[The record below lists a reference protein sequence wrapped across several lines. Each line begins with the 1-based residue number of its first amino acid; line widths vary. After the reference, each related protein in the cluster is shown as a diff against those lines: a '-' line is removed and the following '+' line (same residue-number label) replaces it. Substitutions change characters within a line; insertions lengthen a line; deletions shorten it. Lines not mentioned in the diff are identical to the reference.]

1 MKKIISFAFVLF
13 FGAAVF
19 AQNSV
24 DISQA
29 IDSSSK
35 EIANVLPSKAKVAV
49 ATFFSDSKELTN
61 YLSQEVVKKLMAR
74 GSLTMIERNEKNM
87 SLVNAEME
95 YQYSGSVSDDS
106 MVELGYRLGAQ
117 YLVYGA
123 FDQLGGMLQFT
134 IQVTNV
140 ETTEI
145 PYMKSFSIKKTS
157 RLTELFGDSMEMNS
171 AEDYLNAIA
180 RCQRKISSIEK
191 DKSKAVQNQTARIY
205 ATYQEQ
211 INTITSEEK
220 NPWESKSE
228 FDFRIKEAVDT
239 IVKKRDAELSGV
251 EKSVNIKYDNLLKQ
265 VEIQKDKIIKDLQ
278 NTTFSLA
285 GKSVQVMLGAFDAEA
300 KPKNWPVSIKSLD
313 KQVSYIYSGKYIVN
327 DADVKTEYQVVEQA
341 RKNNDFEGEIS
352 YRIIEGST
360 KNSFDVFVVSV
371 RVFIKSS
378 GSAIVNENINK
389 AVGSLNASKNLSGVS
404 SLAITEASKQ
414 TETYSQT
421 ERSSEKHW
429 YDDDDT
435 DTNVGTSTSETSDS
449 DNPFEN
455 VRNFFMNKTKGGM
468 NLYDDD
474 VEFEGKTYT
483 ALCIDGYTGKQSSDW
498 SDYWGASC
506 NDCYQMNEFMKDGD
520 NIKFKCIGDGKNWR
534 MTLKLYASEVEKA
547 SYFIYEFP
555 TKKGKVTEIT
565 IPYKKFKF
573 DYSVKRK
580 FDKNEITG
588 VEFFAYNVGQ
598 DAKRS
603 LKIFDVRVY

>member
-1 MKKIISFAFVLF
+1 MKKIISLALILF
-13 FGAAVF
+13 LGLESAIF
-19 AQNSV
+19 AQSTV
-24 DISQA
+24 AISQA

-35 EIANVLPSKAKVAV
+35 EIANTLPARSKVAV
-49 ATFFSDSKELTN
+49 ATFFSESKALSS

-74 GSLTMIERNEKNM
+74 GSVTMIERNEKNM
-87 SLVNAEME
+87 SLVNAETE

-106 MVELGYRLGAQ
+106 MVEFGNRLGAQ

-140 ETTEI
+140 ETAEI
-145 PYMKSFSIKKTS
+145 PYMKSYSIAKNAQ
-157 RLTELFGDSMEMNS
+157 LTELYGDSLEMNS

-180 RCQRKISSIEK
+180 RCQRKLSSIQKDKNKAIQNQSARISS
-191 DKSKAVQNQTARIY
+191 
-205 ATYQEQ
+205 TYQEQ
-211 INTITSEEK
+211 INSITSEEK

-228 FDFRIKEAVDT
+228 YDNRINEAVNN
-239 IVKKRDAELSGV
+239 IVKKRDTELAGV
-251 EKSVNIKYDNLLKQ
+251 EKSVSIKYDNQIKQ

-341 RKNNDFEGEIS
+341 RKDSDFEGEIT
-352 YRIIEGST
+352 YRIIEGSA
-360 KNSFDVFVVSV
+360 KNSFEVFVVSV
-371 RVFIKSS
+371 RVYIKSS
-378 GSAIVNENINK
+378 GSAIINENINK
-389 AVGSLNASKNLSGVS
+389 AVGILKANKNVSGASSRPTAV
-404 SLAITEASKQ
+404 TVDTKQ
-414 TETYSQT
+414 TENYSQKTTVVTT
-421 ERSSEKHW
+421 ERN
-429 YDDDDT
+429 Y
-435 DTNVGTSTSETSDS
+435 SETTSYSNGSDDS
-449 DNPFEN
+449 GNPFEN
-455 VRNFFMNKTKGGM
+455 VRNFFVNKSKGGM

-474 VEFEGKTYT
+474 VEFEGKTYK
-483 ALCIDGYTGKQSSDW
+483 AICIDGNTGKQSPDW

-506 NDCYQMNEFMKDGD
+506 HDNYQMNEFLKDGD
-520 NIKFKCIGDGKNWR
+520 NIKFKCIGDGKTWR
-534 MTLKLYASEVEKA
+534 MTLRLYASEFEKA
-547 SYFIYEFP
+547 SYFIFEFP
-555 TKKGKVTEIT
+555 TKKGKMTEIT
-565 IPYKKFKF
+565 IPYKKFRF
-573 DYSVKRK
+573 DTSVKRK

-603 LKIFDVRVY
+603 IQIFDVRVY

>member
-1 MKKIISFAFVLF
+1 MKKIISLALILF
-13 FGAAVF
+13 LGLESVIF
-19 AQNSV
+19 AQSTV
-24 DISQA
+24 AISQA

-35 EIANVLPSKAKVAV
+35 EIANTLPARSKVAV
-49 ATFFSDSKELTN
+49 ATFFSDSKALSN

-87 SLVNAEME
+87 SLVNAETE

-106 MVELGYRLGAQ
+106 MVEFGNRLGAQ

-140 ETTEI
+140 ETAEI
-145 PYMKSFSIKKTS
+145 PYMKSYSIAKNAQ
-157 RLTELFGDSMEMNS
+157 LTELYGDSLEMNS

-180 RCQRKISSIEK
+180 RCQRKLSSIQKDKNKAIQNQSARISS
-191 DKSKAVQNQTARIY
+191 
-205 ATYQEQ
+205 TYQEQ
-211 INTITSEEK
+211 INSVTSEEK
-220 NPWESKSE
+220 NPWESKGE
-228 FDFRIKEAVDT
+228 YDNRINEAVNN
-239 IVKKRDAELSGV
+239 IVKKRDTELAGV
-251 EKSVNIKYDNLLKQ
+251 EKSVSIKYDNQLKQ

-278 NTTFSLA
+278 NTSFSLA

-327 DADVKTEYQVVEQA
+327 DADVKTEYQAVEQA
-341 RKNNDFEGEIS
+341 RKDSDFEGEIT
-352 YRIIEGST
+352 YRIIEGSS
-360 KNSFDVFVVSV
+360 KNSFEVFVVSV
-371 RVFIKSS
+371 RVYIKSS
-378 GSAIVNENINK
+378 GSAIINENINK
-389 AVGSLNASKNLSGVS
+389 AVGILKANKNVSGASSRTTAVTDN
-404 SLAITEASKQ
+404 TKQ
-414 TETYSQT
+414 TETYSQKTTVVTT
-421 ERSSEKHW
+421 ERD
-429 YDDDDT
+429 Y
-435 DTNVGTSTSETSDS
+435 SETTSYSSGTDDS
-449 DNPFEN
+449 GNPFEN
-455 VRNFFMNKTKGGM
+455 VRNFFVNKSKGGM

-474 VEFEGKTYT
+474 VEFEGKTYK
-483 ALCIDGYTGKQSSDW
+483 AICIDGNTGKQSPDW

-506 NDCYQMNEFMKDGD
+506 SDCHQMNEFMKCGD
-520 NIKFKCIGDGKNWR
+520 TIKFKCIGDGKTWR
-534 MTLKLYASEVEKA
+534 MTLKLYASDFEKA

-555 TKKGKVTEIT
+555 TKKGKMTEIT

-603 LKIFDVRVY
+603 IQIFDVRVY